1 MADILCVIEQRGGAV
16 RKGANELLTAARQLA
31 DQLGGRVDAL
41 VCGAGAVSGIESLGA
56 AGADRVLTASHEAFA
71 QYAPEA
77 IVATVQSASRISE
90 PSLRHFP
97 MPGRAATMLRSP
109 ACRPAVLPSSF
120 S

>member
-77 IVATVQSASRISE
+77 IVATLIW
-90 PSLRHFP
+90 PS
-97 MPGRAATMLRSP
+97 TK
-109 ACRPAVLPSSF
+109 
-120 S
+120 